1 MINLKIVSI
10 LLFSNIFFYLLL
22 ASFNKSY
29 ATTITMFSSRIDK
42 KNEGLLVVKNNKTL
56 IRKANGDVYEYFIP
70 NDGCYNLK
78 NGAHICVEN
87 GFISNLSGNTDNVA
101 NKNKIQ
107 ANRYAD
113 EFFNEKSDQCNAM
126 KFDMINKL
134 FIEKEQ
140 IDGFEMQ
147 LYLPDYYSLIRLVL
161 YRDFNNDKKINAFII
176 SDKNDIGCSP
186 FSDYKIYKLPV
197 EEHNSKTLK
206 KKKKIESKT
215 NREFL
220 QKLSIETYKTMLLPK
235 YVYLQPA
242 SILKEPDR
250 IILSIEDS
258 DVKSINIMAVD
269 FEWKKIGFNEMF
281 TFSSNADNKQNVK
294 K

>member
-1 MINLKIVSI
+1 MKILNFL
-10 LLFSNIFFYLLL
+10 LLFLIFFHLSLK
-22 ASFNKSY
+22 SFNEVY
-29 ATTITMFSSRIDK
+29 ANNIMMFSSKIDGQSD
-42 KNEGLLVVKNNKTL
+42 ELLVVKNDEVF
-56 IRKANGDVYEYFIP
+56 IRKANEEVFEYFIP
-70 NDGCYNLK
+70 DDDCFYLK
-78 NGAHICVEN
+78 NGAYICIKN
-87 GFISNLSGNTDNVA
+87 GFVSILEGNIDNIANENQIQTNRYGDEFYTEKNTD
-101 NKNKIQ
+101 
-107 ANRYAD
+107 
-113 EFFNEKSDQCNAM
+113 CNAM
-126 KFDMINKL
+126 KFDLINKL
-134 FIEKEQ
+134 FIEKSQ
-140 IDGFEMQ
+140 IDGFETQ

-220 QKLSIETYKTMLLPK
+220 QKLSEETYKTMLLPK

-242 SILKEPDR
+242 SILKEPDKV
-250 IILSIEDS
+250 ILSIENC
-258 DVKSINIMAVD
+258 DVKNVNIMAID
-269 FEWKKIGFNEMF
+269 FEWRKIGFNEMF
-281 TFSSNADNKQNVK
+281 TFSSNASNKQNVK